1 MNERVVEIL
10 VYIMS
15 EIKDREGKLN
25 KIDSISKELLQK
37 GYTEGEIN
45 AAFSWL
51 FEKLKLNTEEIL
63 QETDPHLSGSF
74 RILHDAEK
82 AVITP
87 KAYGYL
93 IQLKELGLIDL
104 SEMEQIIER
113 AMIIGSNSVDE
124 EEMKTIV
131 ASLLFDSD
139 YLNNIDSSFLI
150 MDKQDIIH

>member
-15 EIKDREGKLN
+15 EIKDRQGKLD
-25 KIDSISKELLQK
+25 KIDSISKDLLQR
-37 GYTEGEIN
+37 GYTQGEIN
-45 AAFSWL
+45 AALSWL
-51 FEKLKLNTEEIL
+51 FEKLKPNTEEIL
-63 QETDPHLSGSF
+63 HKTDFHLSGSF
-74 RILHDAEK
+74 RILHDAER

-113 AMIIGSNSVDE
+113 AMTIGSNSIDE

-131 ASLLFDSD
+131 ASLLFDSE
-139 YLNNIDSSFLI
+139 YSNIDNSFLI
-150 MDKQDIIH
+150 MDKQNIIH